1 MSGDSNRNC
10 SNDIPVPPTTMLC
23 LGWNESAKEIYS
35 IFIEILLNFRRKGNT
50 FFADMQIKIAFGGD
64 FFRNGNNFIETHLN
78 KTHFL
83 LAGSSFGLPSVVS
96 RSSLGKTRQGTR
108 EVQRTRILIIVLNT
122 NRVGG
127 KRCSFSPTLVFR
139 PLTPPY
145 MRFRIRRFFVYNI
158 GV

>member
-1 MSGDSNRNC
+1 MFGF
-10 SNDIPVPPTTMLC
+10 
-23 LGWNESAKEIYS
+23 YS
-35 IFIEILLNFRRKGNT
+35 ILFLTLLNFRRNSNT
-50 FFADMQIKIAFGGD
+50 LFCRYANKNRIFFWGGR

-122 NRVGG
+122 KKEALLRAPLYTLLYI
-127 KRCSFSPTLVFR
+127 RIFFTFPSPIAYCL
-139 PLTPPY
+139 
-145 MRFRIRRFFVYNI
+145 
-158 GV
+158 